1 MLKLPSISKNVRW
14 RVVRPTW
21 SMSGVRK
28 HFWQLVSRLCG
39 GFSRPW
45 KYGLSGCMPAV
56 VSSTDGSCSAGTSD
70 ADGSRL
76 WSRLSKKLRKRSRIS
91 SEVIAPESRLDAHAR
106 RREPRRLREPLDAR
120 PRGPHAARRRHPGA
134 LRLDR
139 EAAGGAHRADRG
151 RARVAGRAISPP
163 GGAAVLGVPAGRL
176 GGRARRLGGGAGAR

>member
-1 MLKLPSISKNVRW
+1 MLKLPSISKHVRW
-14 RVVRPTW
+14 RVVVPTL

-28 HFWQLVSRLCG
+28 HFWQLVSRWCG

-70 ADGSRL
+70 PDGSRL

-91 SEVIAPESRLDAHAR
+91 SEVIAPESRLRAHAR
-106 RREPRRLREPLDAR
+106 RLEPDRLREPLDAP
-120 PRGPHAARRRHPGA
+120 PRGPHGARRRDPRP

-139 EAAGGAHRADRG
+139 EAARSADRPDAE
-151 RARVAGRAISPP
+151 RARVADRAVPP
-163 GGAAVLGVPAGRL
+163 SA
-176 GGRARRLGGGAGAR
+176 

>member
-1 MLKLPSISKNVRW
+1 MLKLPSISKQVRW
-14 RVVRPTW
+14 RVVVPTL

-28 HFWQLVSRLCG
+28 HFWQLVSRWCG

-56 VSSTDGSCSAGTSD
+56 VSSTDGSFSSGPSD

-120 PRGPHAARRRHPGA
+120 PRGPHGARRRDVRSV
-134 LRLDR
+134 RLDR
-139 EAAGGAHRADRG
+139 EAAGRADRAD
-151 RARVAGRAISPP
+151 RARVRVAGRAVPPP
-163 GGAAVLGVPAGRL
+163 GGSALLGVPAGRV
-176 GGRARRLGGGAGAR
+176 